1 MKPIV
6 FILCAA
12 VAVVGQQPNRPTSGF
27 IMNYRDGGPVW
38 PLAAQAPNSG
48 LLLGS
53 VYGPPGAPY
62 GLLLGSKLGPALGGV
77 LQNGD
82 SIDLATPALYFQS
95 FSSGIPGY
103 SPAAAIPPFG
113 SAPYTGWS
121 PYYAQSLLVFFTT
134 PGVSYLAPPV
144 QAVIFDPASPLGFS
158 ASGAVQIDFK
168 PQPNILFIQGVQNP
182 FGFGVQSRL
191 ADSSFFGCSELRN
204 NLILA
209 GFAAV
214 DEYEHTTQTPL
225 TAALLSPYKVV
236 VLSTNRAPFTQAEI
250 ALLDGF
256 VRAGGGLV
264 AYSDFTFGIDADP
277 SNPGAYLITCDG
289 YSSDNA
295 VLAGFG
301 LQILPDN
308 FAATATITQFAPHPV
323 TRGLPAGFQ
332 GEGLSLVRVLGGA
345 TDAPVIIAD
354 AVSNGLIPG
363 SGWCPTNPPLLPGD
377 QIGAVAVCAAGA
389 GRVAVTCDRNTFLNP
404 PGFGTCLYSAS
415 NLIYAVNLF
424 LWAAGMD

>member
-1 MKPIV
+1 
-6 FILCAA
+6 
-12 VAVVGQQPNRPTSGF
+12 
-27 IMNYRDGGPVW
+27 MNYRDGGPVW
-38 PLAAQAPNSG
+38 PLTAEAPNSG
-48 LLLGS
+48 LLLGA

-62 GLLLGSKLGPALGGV
+62 GLLLGAQLGPAFGGV
-77 LQNGD
+77 LPNGD
-82 SIDLATPALYFQS
+82 TIDISAPAIILQG
-95 FSSGIPGY
+95 FSAGLPGY
-103 SPAAAIPPFG
+103 SALAAIPPFG
-113 SAPYTGWS
+113 PAPTNGWS
-121 PYYAQSLLVFFTT
+121 PYYAQSLLAFFTA
-134 PGVSYLAPPV
+134 PGSPYLAPPV

-182 FGFGVQSRL
+182 LGFGVQSRL

-204 NLILA
+204 NLILS

-214 DEYEHTTQTPL
+214 DEHEHTSQTPL
-225 TAALLSPYKVV
+225 TAALLGSYNVV
-236 VLSTNRAPFTQAEI
+236 VLSTNRAPFTTAEI

-277 SNPGAYLITCDG
+277 LNPGAYLITCDG
-289 YSSDNA
+289 YTSDNA

-308 FAATATITQFAPHPV
+308 FAATTTITQFVPHPI
-323 TRGLPAGFQ
+323 TRGLPSGFQ
-332 GEGLSLVRVLGGA
+332 GEGLSLVRVLGGGP
-345 TDAPVIIAD
+345 DAPVILAD
-354 AVSNGLIPG
+354 AAANGLSPG
-363 SGWCPTNPPLLPGD
+363 SGLCPVNPPFQPIE
-377 QIGAVAVCAAGA
+377 QIGAVAVCEAGA

-415 NLIYAVNLF
+415 NLIYAMNLF